1 MPRDSKSTPRA
12 AAKAKPARTARKAP
26 RTRPAPA
33 PAADEGAER
42 ERFVE
47 SLRCHGQ
54 LHEGKGPLPPGA
66 THVVVPKKK
75 RGRAGT
81 PAVERRRFS
90 IV

>member
-1 MPRDSKSTPRA
+1 MPRVPKSTPRA
-12 AAKAKPARTARKAP
+12 AAKAKAASAARKAP
-26 RTRPAPA
+26 RPRAA
-33 PAADEGAER
+33 PAAADDCAER

-54 LHEGKGPLPPGA
+54 LHEGDGPLPPGA
-66 THVVVPKKK
+66 THVVAPKKK